1 MSITIFLRV
10 CLCFLVR
17 LTKISQSGFW
27 RSLNATARWWF
38 SSTDS
43 SLYLPSRSHSLYY
56 HNDIGSAKPVH
67 DGQLRAAV
75 DQELVGEA
83 RVVHVVDGRGEDGGH
98 HLQRREHALSNR
110 KYFFGTDQIFF
121 LCTHLQCG
129 RVEKNVSGLSDVSAV
144 HAVVIWN
151 I

>member
-1 MSITIFLRV
+1 MPRPGGGSP
-10 CLCFLVR
+10 
-17 LTKISQSGFW
+17 
-27 RSLNATARWWF
+27 AR
-38 SSTDS
+38 TRHCTCHQD
-43 SLYLPSRSHSLYY
+43 
-56 HNDIGSAKPVH
+56 HNHLDNHKDFGSAEAVH
-67 DGQLRAAV
+67 DGQLGAAV

-98 HLQRREHALSNR
+98 HLQWREHALSNR
-110 KYFFGTDQIFF
+110 KYFLEMIKYFFSGTN
-121 LCTHLQCG
+121 LECG

>member
-1 MSITIFLRV
+1 MVLQHGLVIVPAIKITITL
-10 CLCFLVR
+10 L
-17 LTKISQSGFW
+17 SQ
-27 RSLNATARWWF
+27 RHRQRQA
-38 SSTDS
+38 
-43 SLYLPSRSHSLYY
+43 
-56 HNDIGSAKPVH
+56 VH